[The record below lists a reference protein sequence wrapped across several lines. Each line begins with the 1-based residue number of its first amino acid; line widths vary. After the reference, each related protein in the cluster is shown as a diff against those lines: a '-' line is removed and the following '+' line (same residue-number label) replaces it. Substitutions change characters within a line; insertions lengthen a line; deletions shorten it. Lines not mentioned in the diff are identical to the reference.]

1 MVTLPVQW
9 CVWTFRGCRA
19 GGRIVATIKD
29 VARLAGVS
37 PSTVSRVIRNS
48 GYVSPR
54 AREAVLAAIQQ
65 LGYHPNAVARSMTQQ
80 RTHTIGVVISDIAN
94 PFFPSVVRGLDDVA
108 HSNGYQ
114 LIVCNSDE
122 DPTKEREAVQVLLSR
137 QVDGLVVASTGGAI
151 QELRQAMEGG
161 VPVVLL
167 DRLVRLPGADAVGID
182 NAEAATMAVRHLL
195 ELGHRRIGIILGPP
209 HVHTSKSRLA
219 GYLKALKEYGIEP
232 DPELMRHGDFKESG
246 GYTETKALLQLKQP
260 PSALFTTNNL
270 TTTGALLALR
280 EAGIAIPQ
288 QMALVGFDDIPWA
301 RVVRPA
307 LTVVEQPTYLLG
319 TTAAQL
325 LFARLRHRETSP
337 LGRVVQLQANLV
349 VRESCGANLRRSGT
363 QQTRAS
369 R

>member
-1 MVTLPVQW
+1 M
-9 CVWTFRGCRA
+9 
-19 GGRIVATIKD
+19 ATIKD

-37 PSTVSRVIRNS
+37 PSTVSRVIRKS
-48 GYVSPR
+48 GYVSPQTR
-54 AREAVLAAIQQ
+54 NTVLDAIEQ

-80 RTHTIGVVISDIAN
+80 RTHTLGVVISDIAN

-137 QVDGLVVASTGGAI
+137 QVDGLIVASTGGAL
-151 QELRQAMEGG
+151 QDLSRAMRNGI
-161 VPVVLL
+161 PVVLL
-167 DRLVRLPGADAVGID
+167 DRLLRVPGADAVGID
-182 NAEAATMAVRHLL
+182 NAEAAAMAVRHLL

-232 DPELMRHGDFKESG
+232 DPELQRHGDFKEAG
-246 GYTETKALLQLKQP
+246 GYAETQALLGLKEP
-260 PSALFTTNNL
+260 PTALFTTNNL

-280 EAGIAIPQ
+280 EAGISIPQ
-288 QMALVGFDDIPWA
+288 EMALVGFDDIPWA
-301 RVVRPA
+301 RVVRPS

-325 LFARLRHRETSP
+325 LFARLRRRETSP
-337 LGRVVQLQANLV
+337 LGRVVELQANLV
-349 VRESCGANLRRSGT
+349 VRESCGAKIPTGRQRVEAGS
-363 QQTRAS
+363 
-369 R
+369 